1 MSVRINKFLGQFGF
15 TSRRE
20 ADKLILEGRVTVNNK
35 IIQPGYKVD
44 ENDVVKVDG
53 EKIKSSL
60 KKNVYLAFNK
70 PKGIVCTTDTEK
82 EENNIIDYINFNKR
96 IFPICRLDKLS
107 EGLILL
113 TNDGDI
119 VNKILRSRFKH
130 EKEYLVTL
138 NKKLTKD
145 FLKKME
151 NGVPILNTTTRKCKT
166 TYINEFQFKI
176 VLTQGLNR
184 QIRRMCEHFEYR
196 VKKLERIRI
205 INIKL
210 DIPRGKWRYLTVDE
224 VKFLKKL

>member
-1 MSVRINKFLGQFGF
+1 MSIRINKFLGQFGF

-35 IIQPGYKVD
+35 TIQPGYKVD

-82 EENNIIDYINFNKR
+82 EKNNIIDYINFNKR
-96 IFPICRLDKLS
+96 IFPIGRLDKLS

-151 NGVPILNTTTRKCKT
+151 NGVPILNTKTRKCKT

>member
-1 MSVRINKFLGQFGF
+1 MSIRINKFLGQFWF
-15 TSRRE
+15 KSRRY
-20 ADKLILEGRVTVNNK
+20 ADKLILEGRVTGNNK
-35 IIQPGYKVD
+35 TIQPGYKVE

-53 EKIKSSL
+53 EKIKSTL

-96 IFPICRLDKLS
+96 IFPIGRLDKLS

-113 TNDGDI
+113 TNDCDI

-145 FLKKME
+145 F
-151 NGVPILNTTTRKCKT
+151 I
-166 TYINEFQFKI
+166 
-176 VLTQGLNR
+176 
-184 QIRRMCEHFEYR
+184 
-196 VKKLERIRI
+196 
-205 INIKL
+205 
-210 DIPRGKWRYLTVDE
+210 
-224 VKFLKKL
+224 